1 MKKVLSLALAL
12 ACLSATAFPA
22 DRHIAFERDQAVWI
36 ANLDGTGEKKIADGI
51 FPAISPDG
59 TRVAFNT
66 TEKTS
71 DTTYA
76 RHIAVIDI
84 VTGKVDVFKDVP
96 SGNSYYPSWTAD
108 GKQILFTTR
117 PRDVWDLAVVN
128 SDGTNFHVL
137 KPGVQNEVTRYSP
150 IWARDGQ
157 SVFCEDMA
165 NVYQIGLDG
174 AVRGQWK
181 INKIV
186 PKGDMSGDGRID
198 VSPDGKRLLLSI
210 DMGEESG
217 RKDWDGPLPALWAFA
232 VQSQKATRLTPK
244 KLFGWDCIWLDND
257 NILFLSR
264 AAGEK
269 EDSIYRMSTDEK
281 SETPDQERALSV
293 RQRFANM
300 SRVALAIFVCVAFS
314 AFVNAAQRKIAYER
328 GEKIF
333 IADADGP
340 HSKKVADG
348 ALRRNG
354 CAMANRFSATISTT
368 FTKSISME
376 TF

>member
-1 MKKVLSLALAL
+1 MKRMILLLFALA
-12 ACLSATAFPA
+12 ASPA
-22 DRHIAFERDQAVWI
+22 SVFCSERQIAFERDQAVWI

-76 RHIAVIDI
+76 RHIAVID
-84 VTGKVDVFKDVP
+84 VATGKIDVFKDVP
-96 SGNSYYPSWTAD
+96 SDNSYYPSWTPD

-117 PRDVWDLAVVN
+117 PREVWDLAVVN

-137 KPGVQNEVTRYSP
+137 KPGVQGEVTRYSP
-150 IWARDGQ
+150 IWAPDGQ

-165 NVYQIGLDG
+165 NIFQIGLDG
-174 AVRGQWK
+174 AVRVQWK

-210 DMGEESG
+210 DMDEESG
-217 RKDWDGPLPALWAFA
+217 RTDWSGPLPALWAFDI
-232 VQSQKATRLTPK
+232 QSQKATRLTAK
-244 KLFGWDCIWLDND
+244 KLFGWDGVWLDND

-264 AAGEK
+264 EAGEK
-269 EDSIYRMSTDEK
+269 EDSIYRMATDGK
-281 SETPDQERALSV
+281 NLKCLIKNA
-293 RQRFANM
+293 RFPT
-300 SRVALAIFVCVAFS
+300 VS
-314 AFVNAAQRKIAYER
+314 A
-328 GEKIF
+328 
-333 IADADGP
+333 P
-340 HSKKVADG
+340 
-348 ALRRNG
+348 
-354 CAMANRFSATISTT
+354 SA
-368 FTKSISME
+368 
-376 TF
+376 